1 VSAASVCE
9 REHLSESVRVLRQH
23 CILRWAMN
31 KVVCKFMEV
40 FQCFCWTEQNVE
52 LAKLVNLLALHA
64 FFFFLCQKLVNVLH
78 ALKVCLLSKVFRRF
92 VYMCRIDMKNGRNA
106 IEFDASSKLT
116 TLATSP
122 RMHQCFSIHM

>member
-40 FQCFCWTEQNVE
+40 FQCFCWTEQNVD

-64 FFFFLCQKLVNVLH
+64 FFFFFFVSKTGQCTPRSQSMSVVKSFSTIRLH
-78 ALKVCLLSKVFRRF
+78 V
-92 VYMCRIDMKNGRNA
+92 
-106 IEFDASSKLT
+106 
-116 TLATSP
+116 
-122 RMHQCFSIHM
+122 

>member
-64 FFFFLCQKLVNVLH
+64 FFFFCVKNWSMYSTLSKYVCCQK
-78 ALKVCLLSKVFRRF
+78 F
-92 VYMCRIDMKNGRNA
+92 
-106 IEFDASSKLT
+106 FDDSFT
-116 TLATSP
+116 
-122 RMHQCFSIHM
+122 CVESI